1 MEEINTIDDLVLKLT
16 NVKLPWDEFCPNEL
30 TNWLNVFACSHGTT
44 KELTLLGILPTVGA
58 LLGKTE
64 LKLFSTHKK
73 RGKMYCI
80 ALAPSG
86 AGKTP
91 AAQISC
97 SRPIINHLE
106 VRTGDDK
113 QILVDNSSV
122 SGLFSYFLNE
132 KVVPVCA
139 LMNVRGFSTRCYIH
153 PSLLMINPSQW
164 NACVSCTMEM
174 PGTMLKVTKAKE
186 LARNLP
192 PCPLLATPHP
202 RCFYREYGEEWL
214 KTKMALPTVF

>member
-1 MEEINTIDDLVLKLT
+1 MEEINTIDDLALKLS
-16 NVKLPWDEFCPNEL
+16 NVQLPWDEFCPNEL
-30 TNWLNVFACSHGTT
+30 TQWLNIFARSHGTT

-64 LKLFSTHKK
+64 LKLFSTHKE
-73 RGKMYCI
+73 RGNMYFI

-97 SRPIINHLE
+97 TQPIVNHLE
-106 VRTGDDK
+106 VKIGGDK

-132 KVVPVCA
+132 KAVPIMCIDECQ
-139 LMNVRGFSTRCYIH
+139 GFFNKMLIH
-153 PSLLMINPSQW
+153 QSLLMINP
-164 NACVSCTMEM
+164 
-174 PGTMLKVTKAKE
+174 
-186 LARNLP
+186 
-192 PCPLLATPHP
+192 
-202 RCFYREYGEEWL
+202 
-214 KTKMALPTVF
+214 